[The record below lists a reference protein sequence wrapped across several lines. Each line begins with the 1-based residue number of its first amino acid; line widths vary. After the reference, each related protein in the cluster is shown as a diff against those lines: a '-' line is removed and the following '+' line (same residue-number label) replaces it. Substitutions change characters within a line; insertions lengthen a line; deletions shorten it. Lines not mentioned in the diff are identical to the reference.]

1 MCLRSNGE
9 VMAVQSDTTRT
20 KVETYLPAYQKE
32 EWREHAQRLGMS
44 QSEFVK
50 TMVQAG
56 RRGFDARETN
66 EVEERSDSSEDP
78 VEAGSPGPDPR
89 GSDLEERVL
98 AILDED
104 SYSWEE
110 LVDRTT
116 GDLEERLDATLEE
129 LQRENRIRYSGRE
142 GGYTRTEAE

>member
-1 MCLRSNGE
+1 MWLRSNGE
-9 VMAVQSDTTRT
+9 VMAAQSDTTRT

-32 EWREHAQRLGMS
+32 EWREHAERLGMS

-56 RRGFDARETN
+56 RRGFGTRETG
-66 EVEERSDSSEDP
+66 ESEERSDANENP
-78 VEAGSPGPDPR
+78 REGGSPGSDP
-89 GSDLEERVL
+89 GDSDLEERVL
-98 AILDED
+98 AILHGG
-104 SYSWEE
+104 SCSWEE
-110 LVDRTT
+110 LVDRMT
-116 GDLEERLDATLEE
+116 GDLEERLDAALEE

>member
-9 VMAVQSDTTRT
+9 LMATQSDRTRT

-32 EWREHAQRLGMS
+32 RWREHAEELGMS

-56 RRGFDARETN
+56 RRGFGVREA
-66 EVEERSDSSEDP
+66 SETETGEGSIEKS
-78 VEAGSPGPDPR
+78 VEAGSPDSDPG

-98 AILDED
+98 AILDEG
-104 SYSWEE
+104 SRSWEE
-110 LVDRTT
+110 LVDRMT
-116 GDLEERLDATLEE
+116 GDLEERLDAALEE
-129 LQRENRIRYSGRE
+129 LQRENQVRYSGRE